1 MRRPENGFRELLS
14 LRHAG
19 SPVCYLVDAVELP
32 DHSLPE
38 EFRSAGVCRMAG
50 VAVSALHGGGGG
62 IVPQDPQWKLT
73 DRTVGGKAP

>member
-1 MRRPENGFRELLS
+1 MRRPENGFRELVS
-14 LRHAG
+14 LRHAV
-19 SPVCYLVDAVELP
+19 SPVCYLVNAVELP
-32 DHSLPE
+32 DHSLPK
-38 EFRSAGVCRMAG
+38 EFCSAGVCRMAG